1 MFLKLYYFRNIPHL
15 LAPKH
20 RGFGKSRGLGTGH
33 NLSGGW
39 GGVIQNFKE

>member
-1 MFLKLYYFRNIPHL
+1 MQQFNRK
-15 LAPKH
+15 PK
-20 RGFGKSRGLGTGH
+20 KSKTPNYLNDYNCIKGTGH